1 MYVEGLMTAHIPFD
15 TDFVASTR
23 AGAAQR
29 SYHPRGTIR
38 CLGTPLFRSTS
49 ARDCACLF
57 DFDPNIS
64 SWSCLPL
71 ELSDGSSF
79 HIPDF
84 RIERADGPVLID
96 VFETS
101 DEALIDW
108 IKARATEAEFRHEI
122 VLKQQINSGFRLR
135 NAQDLLRYARW
146 RTPLGDRLRLLAAL
160 DEHGS
165 MTMAECLT
173 AFRETLPIAGL
184 ASLILHR
191 FLEIELDDELINPD
205 TTVRRRRD

>member
-1 MYVEGLMTAHIPFD
+1 MTAHTPID
-15 TDFVASTR
+15 TDFLASAR
-23 AGAAQR
+23 AQAARR
-29 SYHPRGTIR
+29 SHHPRGTVR
-38 CLGTPLFRSTS
+38 CVGVPLFRNKL

-57 DFDPNIS
+57 DFAPDIL

-71 ELSDGSSF
+71 ELSDTRSF
-79 HIPDF
+79 HVPDF
-84 RIERADGPVLID
+84 KIERATGLTLVD
-96 VFETS
+96 VFQS
-101 DEALIDW
+101 LDDASVRW
-108 IKARATEAEFRHEI
+108 IKERALEAGYQHDVVME
-122 VLKQQINSGFRLR
+122 QQINSGFRLR

-160 DEHGS
+160 DEHGT
-165 MTMAECLT
+165 MTVTECLS

-191 FLEIELDDELINPD
+191 FLEVELDDELINPD